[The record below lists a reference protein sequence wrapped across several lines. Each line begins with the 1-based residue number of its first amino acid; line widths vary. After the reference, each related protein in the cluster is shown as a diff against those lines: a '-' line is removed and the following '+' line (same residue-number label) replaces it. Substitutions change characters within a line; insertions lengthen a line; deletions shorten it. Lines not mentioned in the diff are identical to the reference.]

1 MGCAGICRNMVILA
15 ARKMYILGNTTLR
28 SLLYNQ
34 INDELLSLSRNVG
47 Y

>member
-1 MGCAGICRNMVILA
+1 
-15 ARKMYILGNTTLR
+15 MYALGNTTLR

-34 INDELLSLSRNVG
+34 IKDVLLGLSQNVG